1 MPVQSGRTALA
12 EAAREFFAQ
21 WEQAK
26 GYWTDRQSREFERTY
41 IEPLREAVKAAHI
54 ARELSGSRFI
64 KVEIHPNPQHLM
76 PDPIETLEA
85 GIGEAQGELAEA
97 VEAAQEA
104 AAYEP
109 EEDDPFCPM
118 CGAEF

>member
-41 IEPLREAVKAAHI
+41 IEPLREAVKAALKSS
-54 ARELSGSRFI
+54 E
-64 KVEIHPNPQHLM
+64 EIEKL
-76 PDPIETLEA
+76 TR
-85 GIGEAQGELAEA
+85 A
-97 VEAAQEA
+97 VRRDCE
-104 AAYEP
+104 
-109 EEDDPFCPM
+109 
-118 CGAEF
+118 